1 EAGLGGTDGAR
12 KGGGGRSSL
21 SALSPAPPLSHGYGA
36 RRLAPHARQLSHSP
50 RSRCPQL
57 AGTARR
63 EEAMAYVIAEPCIG
77 TKDASCVDVC
87 PVECI
92 YEAED
97 QFYIHPEECI
107 D

>member
-1 EAGLGGTDGAR
+1 MKED
-12 KGGGGRSSL
+12 SL
-21 SALSPAPPLSHGYGA
+21 
-36 RRLAPHARQLSHSP
+36 PHII
-50 RSRCPQL
+50 C
-57 AGTARR
+57 
-63 EEAMAYVIAEPCIG
+63 EPCIG

-107 D
+107 DCGACIPACPVSAIYTEEDVPAEWESFIAKNYELSGL